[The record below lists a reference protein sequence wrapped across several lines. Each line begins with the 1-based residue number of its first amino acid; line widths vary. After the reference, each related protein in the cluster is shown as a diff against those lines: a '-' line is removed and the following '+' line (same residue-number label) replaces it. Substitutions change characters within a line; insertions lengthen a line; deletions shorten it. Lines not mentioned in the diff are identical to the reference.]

1 MSEIIHNKKQFNMSV
16 DTLTIPTHRAETSRI
31 SEVDFENLQFGKTFS
46 DHMFMVEYKDGE
58 WQNPQV
64 LPYGNLSLSPAT
76 SSLHYGQ
83 ALFEGM
89 KAYKDKNGDIL
100 LFRPLSNL
108 QRLNKSAERLC
119 MPELPE
125 DLFMQGLE
133 QLLQLD
139 KDWVPSKEGS
149 SLYIRPVM
157 FATDD
162 YIGVRPSLT
171 YRFLIITCPV
181 GKYYDKPVKVAVE
194 PHYVRSAEGGA
205 GYAKAAGNYAAAL
218 LPSRKMQEKGYDQL
232 IWTDAKEHKY
242 IEESGTMNVM
252 FVIDDVLVTPSLSTS
267 ILHGVTRDSVLQV
280 AKDLGYKV
288 EERKVSV
295 AEVIE
300 AQKAGKLKEAFG
312 TGTAAIISQIALIH
326 HDGTD
331 YELPA
336 VEGREISNRVAD
348 ELNKI
353 RTGQASD
360 THNWVYR
367 ISL

>member
-1 MSEIIHNKKQFNMSV
+1 MSV
-16 DTLTIPTHRAETSRI
+16 DTLTIPTQRVKQSRLPQ
-31 SEVDFENLQFGKTFS
+31 VDFDNLQFGKTFS
-46 DHMFMVEYKDGE
+46 DHMFVVDYTDGA
-58 WQNPQV
+58 WQSPQV
-64 LPYGNLSLSPAT
+64 LPYGNMSLSPAT

-89 KAYKDKNGDIL
+89 KAYRDQNGDIL
-100 LFRPLSNL
+100 LFRPLANHK
-108 QRLNKSAERLC
+108 RLNTSADRLC

-125 DLFMQGLE
+125 ELFMQGLS
-133 QLLQLD
+133 QLLRED
-139 KDWVPSKEGS
+139 AEWVPSKEGS
-149 SLYIRPVM
+149 SLYIRPLM

-162 YIGVRPSLT
+162 YIGVRASLS

-218 LPSRKMQEKGYDQL
+218 LPTRKMQEKGYDQL
-232 IWTDAKEHKY
+232 IWTDAREHKY

-252 FVIDDVLVTPSLSTS
+252 FVIDGVLITPSLSTS

-280 AKDLGYKV
+280 AKDLGYTV
-288 EERKVSV
+288 EERRVSV
-295 AEVIE
+295 DEVIA
-300 AQKAGKLKEAFG
+300 AQQSGKLTEAFG

-326 HDGTD
+326 YNGQD
-331 YELPA
+331 YELPP
-336 VEGREISNRVAD
+336 VEGRKISNRVAA
-348 ELNKI
+348 ELDKI
-353 RTGQASD
+353 RTGQAPD
-360 THNWVYR
+360 THDWVYK

>member
-1 MSEIIHNKKQFNMSV
+1 MSV
-16 DTLTIPTHRAETSRI
+16 DTLTIPTQRVAKSRI
-31 SEVDFENLQFGKTFS
+31 SEVDFDNLQFGKTFS
-46 DHMFMVEYKDGE
+46 DHMFVVDYKDGA
-58 WQNPQV
+58 WQDPQV
-64 LPYGNLSLSPAT
+64 LPYGNMSLSPAT

-83 ALFEGM
+83 AIFEGM
-89 KAYKDKNGDIL
+89 KAYKDENGDIL
-100 LFRPLSNL
+100 LFRPLANL

-125 DLFMQGLE
+125 ELFMQGLE
-133 QLLQLD
+133 QLLRLD
-139 KDWVPSKEGS
+139 AEWVPAKEGS
-149 SLYIRPVM
+149 SLYIRPLM

-162 YIGVRPSLT
+162 YIGVRPSMN
-171 YRFLIITCPV
+171 YRFLIITGPV

-205 GYAKAAGNYAAAL
+205 GYAKAAGNYAASL

-242 IEESGTMNVM
+242 VEESGTMNVM

-280 AKDLGYKV
+280 AKDLGFKV
-288 EERKVSV
+288 EERRV
-295 AEVIE
+295 AVDEVIA
-300 AQKAGKLKEAFG
+300 AQQAGKLTEAFG

-326 HDGTD
+326 HNGQD
-331 YELPA
+331 YELPP
-336 VEGREISNRVAD
+336 VETRKISNSIGA
-348 ELNKI
+348 ELDKI
-353 RTGQASD
+353 RTGQAPD
-360 THNWVYR
+360 THHWVHK

>member
-1 MSEIIHNKKQFNMSV
+1 MSV
-16 DTLTIPTHRAETSRI
+16 DTLTIPTQRVAKSRL
-31 SEVDFENLQFGKTFS
+31 SEVDFDNLQFGKTFS
-46 DHMFMVEYKDGE
+46 DHMFVVDYKDGA

-64 LPYGNLSLSPAT
+64 LPYGDMPLSPAT

-83 ALFEGM
+83 AIFEGM
-89 KAYKDKNGDIL
+89 KAYKDGNGDIL
-100 LFRPLSNL
+100 LFRPLANL

-125 DLFMQGLE
+125 ELFMQGLE
-133 QLLQLD
+133 QLLRLD
-139 KDWVPSKEGS
+139 ADWVPAKEGS
-149 SLYIRPVM
+149 SLYIRPLM
-157 FATDD
+157 FATDNF
-162 YIGVRPSLT
+162 IGVRPSLT

-194 PHYVRSAEGGA
+194 PNYVRSAEGGA

-242 IEESGTMNVM
+242 VEESGTMNIM
-252 FVIDDVLVTPSLSTS
+252 FVMDDVLVTPSLSTS

-280 AKDLGYKV
+280 AKDLGFKV
-288 EERKVSV
+288 EERRV
-295 AEVIE
+295 AVDEVIA
-300 AQKAGKLKEAFG
+300 AQQAGKLTEAFG

-326 HDGTD
+326 HNGQD
-331 YELPA
+331 YELPP
-336 VEGREISNRVAD
+336 VETRKVSNQVGAQLD
-348 ELNKI
+348 KI
-353 RTGQASD
+353 RTGPAPD
-360 THNWVYR
+360 THNWVYK